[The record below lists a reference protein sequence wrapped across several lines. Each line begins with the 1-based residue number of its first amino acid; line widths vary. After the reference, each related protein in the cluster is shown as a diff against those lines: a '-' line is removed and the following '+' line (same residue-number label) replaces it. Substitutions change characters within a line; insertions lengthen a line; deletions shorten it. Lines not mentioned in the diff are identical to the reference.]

1 MNPEIWGAKMWF
13 ILHIITFSY
22 PENPTFLDKRHYNDF
37 FTNLQYVI
45 PCDKCK
51 LHYRQHIEQHPLTP
65 NLDRKEDFINWLI
78 QVHNAVNIS
87 TGKPTKTY
95 DAVLKEYKSILE
107 KFDKDYS
114 IPDKKSNS
122 FLDIFSKFLKLV
134 GMISILL
141 LLIYILKY
149 FYSLKKNKVLYLGN
163 RR

>member
-51 LHYRQHIEQHPLTP
+51 LHYREHLENNPLTP
-65 NLDRKEDFINWLI
+65 NLDKKEDFVNWLI
-78 QVHNAVNIS
+78 QVHNSVNVS
-87 TGKPTKTY
+87 KGKQTMSY
-95 DAVLKEYKSILE
+95 NAVLNEYKEILE
-107 KFDKDYS
+107 KYDKDYS
-114 IPDKKSNS
+114 IPDKKNTLFSN
-122 FLDIFSKFLKLV
+122 IFSKLIKLV
-134 GMISILL
+134 GMATILIGM
-141 LLIYILKY
+141 IYLLKY
-149 FYSLKKNKVLYLGN
+149 IYSKKNSKTLYLGI

>member
-13 ILHIITFSY
+13 ILHIITFTY

-51 LHYRQHIEQHPLTP
+51 LHYREHLENNPLTP
-65 NLDRKEDFINWLI
+65 NLDKKEDFVNWLI

-87 TGKPTKTY
+87 KGKPTMTY
-95 DAVLKEYKSILE
+95 DAVLKEYREIFK
-107 KFDKDYS
+107 KYDKDYS
-114 IPDKKSNS
+114 IPDNKKITFSN
-122 FLDIFSKFLKLV
+122 IFSKLIKLV
-134 GMISILL
+134 GMATILVGM
-141 LLIYILKY
+141 IYLLKY
-149 FYSLKKNKVLYLGN
+149 LYSKKNSKTLYLGN